1 MMTEAICSEP
11 ETITGQ
17 PIRGTAKNIKVKDF
31 TEL

>member
-1 MMTEAICSEP
+1 MVTEAICSES